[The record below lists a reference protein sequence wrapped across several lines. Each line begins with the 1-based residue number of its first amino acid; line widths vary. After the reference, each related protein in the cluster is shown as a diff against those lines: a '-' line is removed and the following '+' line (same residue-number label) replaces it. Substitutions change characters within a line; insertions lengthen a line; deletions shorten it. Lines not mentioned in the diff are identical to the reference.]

1 MMKPREKYNIPHDS
15 IITIA
20 GTVGVGKSTMTH
32 ALANALKF
40 KTSYEKVDT
49 NPYLEKFMQT
59 LNVGVFTYKYIS

>member
-1 MMKPREKYNIPHDS
+1 MKAREKYNIPHDS

-40 KTSYEKVDT
+40 KTSFEKVDT
-49 NPYLEKFMQT
+49 NPYLEKFMRI
-59 LNVGVFTYKYIS
+59 LNVGAFICKFIF